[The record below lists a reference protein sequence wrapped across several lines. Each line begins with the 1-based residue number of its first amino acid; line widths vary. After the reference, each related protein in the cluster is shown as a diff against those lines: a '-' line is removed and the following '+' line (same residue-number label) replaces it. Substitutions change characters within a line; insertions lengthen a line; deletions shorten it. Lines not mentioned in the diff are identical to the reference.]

1 MARVDWT
8 PFAAACS
15 QAAESFAA
23 ALSDG
28 ARHQREL
35 LLQILSANAD
45 CAFGREHGF
54 AAIAGFED
62 YCRKVPIRDH
72 AGFAAEIALMAGGE
86 ANRLTAAPVIA
97 FEETGG
103 TGGAKLV
110 PYTTAGLVGF
120 RRAVLPW
127 LGDLIARRPALTAGR
142 AYVTI
147 SPATRAR
154 QVTPGGLAIGLDSD
168 AAYLGSDL
176 APAFAALLAV
186 SPALGQLSD
195 PGEWQVETLAAL
207 IAAPD
212 LSFVSLWS
220 PTFLLALLGSL
231 EGHAEA
237 VLARLS
243 PAERRRLQ
251 AAMAGADL
259 DTEQL
264 WPALDCISCW
274 CDGISAGY
282 ARRLQIQFRHAAIEP
297 KGLLATEAAIT
308 VPWGSDG
315 ACVPAVDSCLIE
327 FHDAAGT
334 PHLCDTLQQGE
345 AYRIVVSTQS
355 GLYRYD
361 LGDLVECVGHRGRVP
376 LLRFIGRAG
385 VNSDLVGEKLDDG
398 FVGEALAALA
408 GPAVLAARADPAGY
422 VLVMET
428 PEPGALERVEAALAR
443 NPHYAHARRMGQLAP
458 LGLVRRADL
467 SVQLTHRGIAQGRR
481 LGDLKPLALL
491 PLGSGSEEWLL
502 P

>member
-1 MARVDWT
+1 MTGADWA
-8 PFAAACS
+8 PFTAACS
-15 QAAESFAA
+15 RAA
-23 ALSDG
+23 ARFAL
-28 ARHQREL
+28 ALTNAVQHQREL
-35 LLQILSANAD
+35 LASIVSTNAD
-45 CAFGREHGF
+45 CAFGREHDF
-54 AAIAGFED
+54 AAITDFEA
-62 YCRKVPIRDH
+62 YCRQVPVRGH
-72 AGFAAEIALMAGGE
+72 SGFAPRIARMAGGE
-86 ANRLTAAPVIA
+86 ADCLTSELVIA

-110 PYTTAGLVGF
+110 PYTAAGLDGF

-127 LGDLIARRPALTAGR
+127 LGDLIARRPALARGR
-142 AYVTI
+142 AYLTI

-168 AAYLGSDL
+168 AAYLGADL
-176 APAFAALLAV
+176 APALAALLAV
-186 SPALGQLSD
+186 PPTLGQLRD
-195 PGEWQVETLAAL
+195 PGQWQVETLAAL

-259 DTEQL
+259 DTERL

-282 ARRLQIQFRHAAIEP
+282 ARRLQAQFPHAAIEP
-297 KGLLATEAAIT
+297 KGLLATEAAVT
-308 VPWGSDG
+308 VPWGPGG

-345 AYRIVVSTQS
+345 AYRIVVSTRS

-361 LGDLVECVGHRGRVP
+361 LGDLVECVGHRGTVP

-428 PEPGALERVEAALAR
+428 PEPGALNRVEAALAR